1 MSKTNNIFPE
11 DEFDIEISEPTDK
24 ELVEIESTLI
34 SDFLIDEDE
43 DIDFTIIGQA

>member
-11 DEFDIEISEPTDK
+11 DEFDNEISEPTDK